1 MAPIKIF
8 FIIFNVALIPI
19 FGFILLF
26 FLKGTF
32 SYRELNEIK
41 NSFNLSPLM
50 NIESYQYS
58 QTDKIGLF
66 GEYKGFKGGHEY
78 RGCSQF
84 YTGTC
89 QNDLNKN
96 VTCIGYYE
104 DEDGTNEYS
113 FYVNKERC
121 IDYKTINSF
130 SYDKLKGKYY
140 YGTKMS
146 QTYKDLVSSTVNKDK
161 ECPKNKKNCGLLNK
175 DIKLCLPIEEKCPI
189 NDIVINN
196 KATYNENGLNY
207 SSIEFGDNYIHFT
220 NEKTSNDIIFD
231 LILSI
236 ESPLS
241 IVEIEGK
248 SKEKDIFKLHK
259 NEDEEY
265 FSGNIKDIRGYK
277 KLFDTGM
284 TLKDLFNLYGKFD
297 TIQTEPYYKAEYF
310 FSKIYIYIKYPVPL
324 NDKSYE
330 YYSNKD
336 KSYMRVN
343 SYFTGCCIIF
353 IISIIMT
360 GFLFKK
366 NMRAR
371 IISYIL
377 LTICHFVILIL
388 FILSSK
394 TIFHSDILTYYKE
407 KNKYRIRLLA
417 LFIVIIILAI
427 YQNLFTLYFWKK
439 ILKLEE
445 EEEEKEKKELE
456 DGKQTPLYSM

>member
-1 MAPIKIF
+1 
-8 FIIFNVALIPI
+8 
-19 FGFILLF
+19 
-26 FLKGTF
+26 
-32 SYRELNEIK
+32 
-41 NSFNLSPLM
+41 
-50 NIESYQYS
+50 
-58 QTDKIGLF
+58 
-66 GEYKGFKGGHEY
+66 
-78 RGCSQF
+78 
-84 YTGTC
+84 
-89 QNDLNKN
+89 
-96 VTCIGYYE
+96 
-104 DEDGTNEYS
+104 
-113 FYVNKERC
+113 
-121 IDYKTINSF
+121 
-130 SYDKLKGKYY
+130 
-140 YGTKMS
+140 MS

-259 NEDEEY
+259 YEDEEY

-297 TIQTEPYYKAEYF
+297 TIQTEPYYKAEYY

-330 YYSNKD
+330 YYLNKD

-439 ILKLEE
+439 MIKLEE